1 MIGCRVDRGVT
12 SDTKRLEEELTESL
26 TQFYEELPAESLVEK
41 QLRYTALDRY
51 HNNRVLRVFEE
62 VCRNRLSCTDR
73 T

>member
-1 MIGCRVDRGVT
+1 MT

-51 HNNRVLRVFEE
+51 HNNRVLR
-62 VCRNRLSCTDR
+62 
-73 T
+73 